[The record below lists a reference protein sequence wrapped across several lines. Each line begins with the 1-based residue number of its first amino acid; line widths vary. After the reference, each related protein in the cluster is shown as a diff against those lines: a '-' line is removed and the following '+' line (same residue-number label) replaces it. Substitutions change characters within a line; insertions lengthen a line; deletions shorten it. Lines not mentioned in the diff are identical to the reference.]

1 MSQPTIVNPNEGR
14 DDAGKLW
21 VQAIVDPK
29 GRVLAGRDAQ
39 LNFHMFASP
48 EELFDNAIA
57 ALYAANGIST
67 DDIVKT
73 ERNGDDA

>member
-1 MSQPTIVNPNEGR
+1 MTQPTIVNPHEGR

-39 LNFHMFASP
+39 LNFHLFSSA

-57 ALYAANGIST
+57 ALYQAHGIDV